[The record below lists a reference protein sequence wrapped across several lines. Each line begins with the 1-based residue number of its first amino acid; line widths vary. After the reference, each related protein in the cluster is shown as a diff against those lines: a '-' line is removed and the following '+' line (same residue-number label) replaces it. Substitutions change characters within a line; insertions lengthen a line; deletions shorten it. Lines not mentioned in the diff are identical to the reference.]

1 MSRTFGPSELLECYR
16 RGVFPMGESQDDPR
30 LFLVDPDVRGVLP
43 LKGFHVPKRL
53 ARLVKTD
60 PFTIRFDTAFT
71 RVVEL
76 CAEPAPGRTNT
87 WINTPILN
95 LYSALHRQGHAHS
108 VECWIGDELV
118 GGLYGVSLKGAFFG
132 ESMFSRVTDASKVAL
147 VHLVAKLIASGYRLL
162 DAQFVNNHLKQFGIE
177 EIGRDDFHTRLSK
190 ALAADAKWGSDTY
203 GVDGAGALQL
213 ITQTS

>member
-16 RGVFPMGESQDDPR
+16 RGVFPMGESQADTR
-30 LFLVDPDVRGVLP
+30 LFLVDPDIRGVLP
-43 LKGFHVPKRL
+43 LRGFHIPRRL
-53 ARLVKTD
+53 ARFVRSN
-60 PFTIRFDTAFT
+60 PFVIRFDTAFS

-108 VECWIGDELV
+108 VECWLGDELV
-118 GGLYGVSLKGAFFG
+118 GGLYGVSLKAAFFG
-132 ESMFSRVTDASKVAL
+132 ESMFSRRTDASKVAL
-147 VHLVAKLIASGYRLL
+147 AHLVARLIAGGYQLL
-162 DAQFVNNHLKQFGIE
+162 DAQFVNDHLKQFGIE
-177 EIGRDDFHTRLSK
+177 EISRDTFQARLMQ
-190 ALAADAKWGSDTY
+190 ALAADADFGRDTY
-203 GVDGAGALQL
+203 GVDGAVAVQL